1 MTTAIYTTGVRYPRR
16 LNKRESRVVQTAVS
30 AVNTSMKTDDET
42 SMLALTPAQGDMVV
56 RVDNNTLYIYDGA
69 TWNPVSGGGGG
80 GTPGGSN
87 GQVQFNSSG
96 TFGADSN
103 FSWDN
108 TNKNLNLNNLKLD
121 VLAQS
126 TLTDASA
133 LTTLFSF
140 PYADTKFCIVE
151 YSLERGADSRIG
163 HLKICTNGT
172 TVSIDDVYVNTD
184 DVGVFFTATVSGSDV
199 NIKYTTTST
208 GSDATMKFSRRRWI

>member
-16 LNKRESRVVQTAVS
+16 LNKRESRVVQTAVA
-30 AVNTSMKTDDET
+30 AVSTSMKAEDET
-42 SMLALTPAQGDMVV
+42 ALLALDLPQGSMVV
-56 RVDNNTLYIYDGA
+56 RLDNNTLYIFDGT
-69 TWNPVSGGGGG
+69 TWNPVTGGGGG

-87 GQVQFNSSG
+87 GQVQFNSAG

-121 VLAQS
+121 VLAQA

-133 LTTLFSF
+133 LVTVLTF
-140 PYADTKFCIVE
+140 PYAQTKFCIVE
-151 YSLERGADSRIG
+151 YSIERGTDVRVG

-172 TVSIDDVYVNTD
+172 NVSIDDVYVNTD

-199 NIKYTTTST
+199 NVKYTTTST
-208 GSDATMKFSRRRWI
+208 GSDATLKFSRRRWI